1 MNATLL
7 GISVYII
14 AQLLVGA
21 WVARRIRTEDDYLVA
36 GRRLGYPLAIF
47 TIFATW
53 FGAETC
59 IGAAGAIY
67 EDGLSGGSADPFG
80 YGVCLLLMGAVFAV
94 PLWKRRLTTLADL
107 FRQRYSPG
115 VERFAVL
122 LMVPT
127 SLLWAAA
134 QVRAFGQVISASSGM
149 SVTLTISIAALVV
162 IVYTMSG
169 GLLADAITDLIQG
182 LALIA
187 GLVVLFVAIII
198 LDGGAAT
205 LATVEPERL
214 QPFGGG
220 AVPWYEVMESW
231 AIPIFGSVVAAE
243 LVTRVIA
250 TRSPQVAQRSFLA
263 AGGVYLLVGMIPV
276 SLGLL
281 GAVALPGLEQPE
293 QVLPLLAQQHLPPLL
308 YTLFAGALV
317 SAILSTVDSTLLVS
331 ASLVSHNIIVP
342 RRPQMSEAAKV
353 RTARACVAA
362 FGVVAYV
369 LALQAEGVY
378 ALVEQASAFGSAG
391 IFVVVTF
398 GLFTRR
404 GGPRSAHAALLTGVV
419 VWVVG
424 SYGLDLPFAYLAA
437 LVAAAGAYIVAAFA
451 ATPPRQRRDAAF
463 GSDLRRA

>member
-1 MNATLL
+1 
-7 GISVYII
+7 
-14 AQLLVGA
+14 
-21 WVARRIRTEDDYLVA
+21 
-36 GRRLGYPLAIF
+36 
-47 TIFATW
+47 
-53 FGAETC
+53 
-59 IGAAGAIY
+59 
-67 EDGLSGGSADPFG
+67 
-80 YGVCLLLMGAVFAV
+80 
-94 PLWKRRLTTLADL
+94 
-107 FRQRYSPG
+107 
-115 VERFAVL
+115 VL

-134 QVRAFGQVISASSGM
+134 QVRAFGQVISASSGI

-198 LDGGAAT
+198 VDGGAAT
-205 LATVEPERL
+205 LAAVEPERL

-220 AVPWYEVMESW
+220 AVPWYEVVESW

-250 TRSPQVAQRSFLA
+250 TRSPHVAQRSFLA

-293 QVLPLLAQQHLPPLL
+293 QILPLLAQQHLPPLL

-342 RRPQMSEAAKV
+342 RRPEMSEAAKV
-353 RTARACVAA
+353 RVAR
-362 FGVVAYV
+362 
-369 LALQAEGVY
+369 
-378 ALVEQASAFGSAG
+378 
-391 IFVVVTF
+391 
-398 GLFTRR
+398 
-404 GGPRSAHAALLTGVV
+404 
-419 VWVVG
+419 
-424 SYGLDLPFAYLAA
+424 
-437 LVAAAGAYIVAAFA
+437 
-451 ATPPRQRRDAAF
+451 
-463 GSDLRRA
+463 